1 MNLSNLIKL
10 ILDKFIELD
19 EFNNKIL
26 NEFNNKILNEFN
38 KI

>member
-10 ILDKFIELD
+10 ILDKFIEL
-19 EFNNKIL
+19 
-26 NEFNNKILNEFN
+26 NEFNNKILNEFH